1 MRLRLIALAALAAFG
16 AARAEDTAPAPAAS
30 PAPTPDPAQYVPE
43 VARSAAGEGNSA
55 FVKGD
60 FKTARRAYRRVL
72 ELVPNNLVG
81 LVNLGLVEFR
91 SGNPAEA
98 EKLLKQAVQE
108 RLETGAAWLT
118 LGMMYFDQN
127 RIEEAF
133 AALSQAVLYDGANA
147 RAHNYLG
154 VVLGRKGWLDGAE
167 AELRRA
173 VEIDPEARDAHYNLA
188 VIYLQRKPPAFELAR
203 RHYFR
208 SIELGAPAD
217 PDIEKN
223 LTAPKPTP

>member
-1 MRLRLIALAALAAFG
+1 MRILVLLVLLGLAAE
-16 AARAEDTAPAPAAS
+16 ARAQET
-30 PAPTPDPAQYVPE
+30 TPETFVPE
-43 VARSAAGEGNSA
+43 VARVVAREGNDA
-55 FVKGD
+55 FAKGD
-60 FKTARRAYRRVL
+60 YRAARRAYRQVL
-72 ELVPNNLVG
+72 DLAPDNLVG

-91 SGNPAEA
+91 DGHANEA
-98 EKLLKQAVQE
+98 EKLLKRAVQI

-118 LGMMYFDQN
+118 LGMIYFN
-127 RIEEAF
+127 RQRFEEAF
-133 AALSQAVLYDGANA
+133 AALGQAVLHDPANA

-173 VEIDPEARDAHYNLA
+173 VEIDPQYRDAHYNLA
-188 VIYLQRKPPAFELAR
+188 VIYLQQKPPAIELAR

-217 PDIEKN
+217 PDVEKT
-223 LTAPKPTP
+223 LRTPIGKQ